1 MSFQSLLV
9 TADDTPAL
17 LSACRDRLRALR
29 GQFNLG
35 LVYFSDR
42 VAADAEGIVEALRL
56 ASGVEHWAGGVAL
69 GVCGV
74 EGEVFD
80 RPALSLLLAR
90 LPDTA
95 FRVFGPGADPRADRE
110 VARWCA
116 QRSPFIGVVHADPRE
131 PDLPALLANL
141 GAGLAPFLVGGL
153 LSSRSS
159 YPQCGERVGE
169 GALSGVLLTDE
180 VPVVTRLSQGCSP
193 LGGRHVVTR
202 AVDNRIFSLDG
213 EPVLD
218 VLTGVLEA
226 AGESRELYVA
236 RLRPESDTGDSLV
249 RNILGMSE
257 DRESLV
263 VADEFAEGDTLM
275 FCRRDAASAEAD
287 LRRMLDA
294 LQAALPS
301 PARGALYVSCL
312 ARGPSLFQEPGLE
325 TRLIRERLGP
335 VPVAGFFANGEIAGD
350 RLYGYT
356 GVLTVFC

>member
-17 LSACRDRLRALR
+17 LSACRERLAGVR

-35 LVYFSDR
+35 LVYFSDV

-56 ASGVEHWAGGVAL
+56 ASGIDHWTGGVAL
-69 GVCGV
+69 GVCGA

-90 LPDTA
+90 LPDGA
-95 FRVFGPGADPRADRE
+95 YKVFGPGGDPRADRE
-110 VARWCA
+110 VERWCA
-116 QRSPFIGVVHADPRE
+116 RRPPFIGVVHADPRE
-131 PDLPALLANL
+131 PDVPALLAGL
-141 GAGLAPFLVGGL
+141 GSGLAPFLVGGL
-153 LSSRSS
+153 LSSRSG

-180 VPVVTRLSQGCSP
+180 VAVVTRLSQGCSP
-193 LGGRHVVTR
+193 VGGRRTVTR
-202 AVDNRIFSLDG
+202 AAGNHIFSLDG
-213 EPVLD
+213 EPVVE
-218 VLTGVLEA
+218 VLTGVLDA
-226 AGESRELYVA
+226 AGGARELYVA
-236 RLRPESDTGDSLV
+236 RLRPESDTGDYLV
-249 RNILGMSE
+249 RNILGVSE

-263 VADEFAEGDTLM
+263 VADEFTDGDTLM
-275 FCRRDAASAEAD
+275 FCRRDADGAEAD
-287 LRRMLDA
+287 LRRMLESVR
-294 LQAALPS
+294 AALPS

-312 ARGPSLFQEPGLE
+312 ARGPSLFREPGLE
-325 TRLIRERLGP
+325 TRLIREHLGP
-335 VPVAGFFANGEIAGD
+335 VPMAGFFANGEIAGD